1 MQEIEE
7 KEWIEFCL
15 HKLLAARFLFLPSS
29 SPWVLISVVAEPE
42 CTKGMQLANIESKY
56 CASLMKSRH

>member
-1 MQEIEE
+1 MLEIEE

-42 CTKGMQLANIESKY
+42 YMKGMQLAILNVNIVQV
-56 CASLMKSRH
+56 L